1 MVIDFHT
8 HVFPDKI
15 AERTVKILER
25 NGSIPS
31 HSNGTLDG
39 LVSALGSC
47 GVDIGVN
54 LPVLTRPDQFDG
66 VNAFAKSLN
75 EKSYTGARVISFAG
89 IHPDTVCPEEA
100 IDRIA
105 DMGFLGIKIHP
116 DYQDTFIDDERYVR
130 ILSAAKARGLVTVT
144 HSGVDGAYIGQSI
157 KCTPHG
163 VLRLLDRLGGY
174 EKLVLAHLGANAM
187 YTGVLE
193 CLAGEDVYFDTAYC
207 LRTTGKYA
215 FMKLLDAHGADKIL
229 FASDSPW
236 QDPGAELEFIREL
249 DLGEAE
255 DKILYKNASKLLK
268 LDRG

>member
-1 MVIDFHT
+1 MIIDFHT

-31 HSNGTLDG
+31 HSNGTVDG
-39 LVSALGSC
+39 LLAVLSRSN
-47 GVDIGVN
+47 VDIGVN
-54 LPVLTRPDQFDG
+54 LPVITRADQFES
-66 VNAFAKSLN
+66 VNGFARSLN
-75 EKSYTGARVISFAG
+75 ERDYTGARIISFAG
-89 IHPDTVCPEEA
+89 IHPDTECPEEA
-100 IDRIA
+100 IARIV

-116 DYQDTFIDDERYVR
+116 DYQDAFIDDERYVR
-130 ILSAAKARGLVTVT
+130 ILRVAKNAGLITIT
-144 HSGVDGAYIGQSI
+144 HSGVDGAYIGQQI
-157 KCTPHG
+157 KCTPQG

-174 EKLVLAHLGANAM
+174 DKLVLAHLGANAM

-207 LRTTGKYA
+207 LRSTGKYA
-215 FMKLLDAHGADKIL
+215 FLKLLEAHGADRML

-236 QDPGAELEFIREL
+236 QDPGAEIRFIKEL
-249 DLGEAE
+249 DLGADE

-268 LDRG
+268 LD